1 MAFFMSKIPYFYEMI
16 YTFENQQF
24 IKSDLQTVWKYFNNP
39 KHIQALTPPKM
50 QLKTRTQNLPNQIH
64 KNLNISYWV
73 SPLFGI
79 PISWKTEI
87 ISVEENKSFIDIQIK
102 GPYKKWHHLH
112 TLEEVENGILM
123 KDFVTYE
130 LPLGFI
136 GSFIHE
142 ILVKKEIEN
151 LFKFRTKQIQKHF
164 ENE

>member
-1 MAFFMSKIPYFYEMI
+1 MI
-16 YTFENQQF
+16 YNFEDQQF

-50 QLKTRTQNLPNQIH
+50 HLKTRTQNLPNQIH
-64 KNLNISYWV
+64 ENLEISYNV

-79 PISWKTEI
+79 PLKWKTKITNVVPNE
-87 ISVEENKSFIDIQIK
+87 SFIDIQIK
-102 GPYKKWHHLH
+102 GPYKIWHHLH
-112 TLEEVENGILM
+112 TFKQVKEGVLM
-123 KDFVTYE
+123 KDFITYQ

-136 GSFIHE
+136 GNFIHK

-151 LFKFRTKQIQKHF
+151 LFEFRTKQVQKHF

>member
-1 MAFFMSKIPYFYEMI
+1 MI
-16 YTFENQQF
+16 YNFEDQQF

-39 KHIQALTPPKM
+39 KHIHALTTLKM

-64 KNLNISYWV
+64 KNLIISYWV

-79 PISWKTEI
+79 PLKWKTKITNVVPNE
-87 ISVEENKSFIDIQIK
+87 SFIDIQIK
-102 GPYKKWHHLH
+102 GPYKIWHHLH
-112 TLEEVENGILM
+112 TFKQVKEGVLM
-123 KDFVTYE
+123 KDFITYQ

-136 GSFIHE
+136 GNFIHK

-151 LFKFRTKQIQKHF
+151 LFEFRTKQVQKHF